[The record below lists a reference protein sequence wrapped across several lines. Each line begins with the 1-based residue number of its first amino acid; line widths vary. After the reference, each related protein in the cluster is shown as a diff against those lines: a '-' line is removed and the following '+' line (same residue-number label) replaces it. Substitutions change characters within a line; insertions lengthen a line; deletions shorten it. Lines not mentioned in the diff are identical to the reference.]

1 MCMKDRASETA
12 LRASRVSFQ
21 ATITRRGS
29 SRPPWGGTTS
39 MGRPELRSSSDVLTV
54 L

>member
-1 MCMKDRASETA
+1 MCMKDRASDTA

-21 ATITRRGS
+21 ATMTRRVS

-39 MGRPELRSSSDVLTV
+39 MGRPELMSSSGVLT
-54 L
+54 LL